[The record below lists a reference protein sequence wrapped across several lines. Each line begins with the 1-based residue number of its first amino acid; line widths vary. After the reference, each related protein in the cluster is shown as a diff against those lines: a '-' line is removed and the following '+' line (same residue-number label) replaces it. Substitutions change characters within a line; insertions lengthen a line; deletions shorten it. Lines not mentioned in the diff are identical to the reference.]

1 MSMEDRV
8 TNPNLRLRLIAMAKT
23 DQEMR
28 NNAIHNKE
36 AWDQALDE
44 KHAKALRRIV
54 TQYGWPTIPMVGSEA
69 SSDAWLIAQHADHD
83 LSFQKE
89 CLALLKNVPAG
100 EVALDNI
107 AYLEDRVL
115 TAERKPQLYGTQFQG
130 MGVNLKPQPIEDGMH
145 VDERRKQMG
154 LGSLEEYTKL
164 MLEAYG
170 NAS

>member
-1 MSMEDRV
+1 MRMENRV
-8 TNPNLRLRLIAMAKT
+8 TSPKLRLRLIAMAKT

-28 NNAIHNKE
+28 NNAIYNKE
-36 AWDQALDE
+36 EWDQTLDE

-54 TQYGWPTIPMVGSEA
+54 VQYGWPTISMVGSEA

-89 CLALLKNVPAG
+89 CLVLLKNVATG
-100 EVALDNI
+100 EIALDNI

-130 MGVNLKPQPIEDGMH
+130 MGLDLRPQPIEDEIH